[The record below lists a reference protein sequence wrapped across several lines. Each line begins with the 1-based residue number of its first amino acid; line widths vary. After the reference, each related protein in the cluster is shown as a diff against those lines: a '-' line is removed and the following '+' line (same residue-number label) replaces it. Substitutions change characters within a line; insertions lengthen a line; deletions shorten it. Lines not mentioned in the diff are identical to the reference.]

1 MDFFFFKVGTRH
13 TLHTERHIL
22 HNYFLHSFRS
32 KYSLRNRANT
42 RNNKRVVFFSVAN
55 TVSDQK
61 RAYFDVT
68 SGNFDIEVHE
78 DKMFGRQDILQFFS
92 EESPAQTCLFYL
104 RRCSDEIQS

>member
-22 HNYFLHSFRS
+22 HIYIIHSFRS
-32 KYSLRNRANT
+32 KNSLRNRANT
-42 RNNKRVVFFSVAN
+42 RNNKKVVSFSIAN

-68 SGNFDIEVHE
+68 SGNFDTEKVHE
-78 DKMFGRQDILQFFS
+78 DKIPHKRAYFI
-92 EESPAQTCLFYL
+92 
-104 RRCSDEIQS
+104 